1 MTTAVKSKDGWA
13 DTCTYVA
20 TFCARP
26 SVHHLAQGTLPTAV
40 QQYYDTYLPIVP
52 FTHSYGHLFLLIL
65 PHATAHRPAVR
76 PPAMPPDLNTLPP
89 SPHFPP
95 ASTSTSTPSSMPT
108 ATATSRNQSPS
119 ASRTMSSSSPH
130 SLAATAA
137 MNAGIQ
143 SEDSRRLSSGSMRR
157 DVERARRR
165 SSVRMNLNLNDP
177 AIPSPGEMQQS
188 PPARS
193 RGPWPHSP
201 QHERAPSLGELHQ
214 ELEYEQEGQ
223 VNRLLNMIRQQQE
236 QITALQ
242 TNQQQP
248 PSSSS
253 AVDDSTPTSER
264 SMSIPPSHPLSSHG
278 SQSIIS
284 PLPSAAQPRSRS
296 PLALGSISRQSSFAD
311 RSRQG
316 SHAASP
322 ALRPLSG
329 QAGGLYDHHDMLPAA
344 ATARDESAFYQAE
357 TQNLTRENQMLKL
370 RIRELE
376 RQLAESN
383 PTAQITHSP
392 VIHSRLAPAASQEN
406 AGQGSEEDQPAQ
418 STE

>member
-1 MTTAVKSKDGWA
+1 
-13 DTCTYVA
+13 
-20 TFCARP
+20 
-26 SVHHLAQGTLPTAV
+26 
-40 QQYYDTYLPIVP
+40 
-52 FTHSYGHLFLLIL
+52 
-65 PHATAHRPAVR
+65 
-76 PPAMPPDLNTLPP
+76 MPPDLNTLPP
-89 SPHFPP
+89 SPHAP
-95 ASTSTSTPSSMPT
+95 STSPAIART
-108 ATATSRNQSPS
+108 QSPS
-119 ASRTMSSSSPH
+119 ASRTMSASSPH

-143 SEDSRRLSSGSMRR
+143 SEDSRRPSSGNLRQ
-157 DVERARRR
+157 DAERARRR
-165 SSVRMNLNLNDP
+165 SSIRINLNLNDP
-177 AIPSPGEMQQS
+177 AVPSPGELQQS
-188 PPARS
+188 PPSRS
-193 RGPWPHSP
+193 RAPWPHSP

-242 TNQQQP
+242 TSQQP
-248 PSSSS
+248 PSSS

-264 SMSIPPSHPLSSHG
+264 SMSIPPPSHPHSSHG
-278 SQSIIS
+278 SQPIIS

-296 PLALGSISRQSSFAD
+296 PFAFGTISRQSSFAD

-316 SHAASP
+316 SHAPSP

-329 QAGGLYDHHDMLPAA
+329 GPYDHHDMLPAA
-344 ATARDESAFYQAE
+344 ASTRDESAFYQAE

-376 RQLAESN
+376 RQLSESN

-392 VIHSRLAPAASQEN
+392 VIHSRLAPATSQEN
-406 AGQGSEEDQPAQ
+406 SAQGSEEGLPPA
-418 STE
+418 SAE